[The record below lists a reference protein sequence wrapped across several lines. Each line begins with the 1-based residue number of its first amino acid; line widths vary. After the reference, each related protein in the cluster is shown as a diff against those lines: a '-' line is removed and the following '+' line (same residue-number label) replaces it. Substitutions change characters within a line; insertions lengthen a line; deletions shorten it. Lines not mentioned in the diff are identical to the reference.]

1 MAVVKIALLGIAA
14 VLIAGK
20 LKNVQ
25 PEYGIFIGVAAGLI
39 IFGFSVTRL
48 QVILS
53 EIEKIR
59 QYLSV
64 HSSYVAVVIKV
75 VGIAYISEFS
85 SNLCRDAGYSGIAS
99 QIEMFGKLTILVM
112 SLPVLTALLDTI
124 QQFMG

>member
-1 MAVVKIALLGIAA
+1 MVKIALLGIAA
-14 VLIAGK
+14 VLIAVK

-53 EIEKIR
+53 EIEQIR

-85 SNLCRDAGYSGIAS
+85 SNICRDAGYSGIAS

>member
-1 MAVVKIALLGIAA
+1 MVKIALLGIAA
-14 VLIAGK
+14 VLIAVK

>member
-1 MAVVKIALLGIAA
+1 MVKIALLGIAA
-14 VLIAGK
+14 VLIAVK

-85 SNLCRDAGYSGIAS
+85 SNLC
-99 QIEMFGKLTILVM
+99 T
-112 SLPVLTALLDTI
+112 
-124 QQFMG
+124 